1 MDMQTTK
8 RADDA
13 PAVGAP
19 TSLAP
24 QEITTD
30 VLLEKYAKAG
40 EADEDT
46 LFRRV
51 AQGIAQAETSLAL
64 RAEWAARFH
73 DNLRGGA
80 IGAGRIMSAAGTGIQ
95 ATLANCFVQPV
106 GDAVIHTD
114 DDGYP
119 GIYTALAQAAE
130 TMRRGGGVGY
140 DFSRIRPRGAFVRGT
155 HSSASGPC
163 SYMDVFDKSCSTVES
178 AGARRGA
185 QMGVLRIDHPDVM
198 DFITAKREVGRWNN
212 FNVSVGIVAGF
223 MEAVVA
229 DGEWALVHKATP
241 GDAQQQAGAYQ
252 RADGLW
258 VYQTVRAQAIWDTIM
273 RSTYD
278 FAEPGILFLDNI
290 NRDNNL
296 RYCETIEATNP
307 CAEEALPPYGCCD
320 LGPLILTRFVQG
332 AFTAQAAFD
341 FEAFAQAVTVQVRF
355 LDNVLDVTYWPLV
368 EQQQEASKKR
378 RIGIGYTGLGD
389 ALIMLGLRYDSQ
401 PARDMAARITQ
412 HMMVAAYLAST
423 DLAEEKGAFPLFDAE
438 RYLEAGTFASRLP
451 PPVQAAIRAKGMRN
465 SHLLAIAPTGTVSL
479 AFADNASNGV
489 EPAFSLAYT
498 RKKRLKDGG
507 HTHYAVKDH
516 AFRVFSETV
525 CDPALREGLIDAVVH
540 FQPTFVVD
548 GVTYTVKDVLPEA
561 FVCALEMKATD
572 HLAMVQAVQPYID
585 TSISKTVNVAADYP
599 YDDFK
604 GLYLQAWTAGLK
616 GLATYRPNAVLGAV
630 LSLEAPGP
638 APASTPDDDPL
649 RKPFDSRPEGELEGV
664 TAKVPYQT
672 YEGNKSVYVVVN
684 FVRVQGV
691 VNGQPVTIERP
702 VEFFMPSSQSG
713 DGQQWIS
720 SNMRQLSLVARS
732 GASVAK
738 ALANMREVTWDKGP
752 VRSGWV
758 TKADGTRVPRFHDSE
773 VAAIGY
779 ALQGILAKRGF
790 LDELGHQIPTLELS
804 RRLAQRDAAASLD
817 AERNGALPHGEATAA
832 AMPTMTTPLAAP
844 GVGKKCAECG
854 AHEVHKVDGCERC
867 ANCGALGS
875 CG

>member
-1 MDMQTTK
+1 M
-8 RADDA
+8 
-13 PAVGAP
+13 
-19 TSLAP
+19 
-24 QEITTD
+24 
-30 VLLEKYAKAG
+30 
-40 EADEDT
+40 
-46 LFRRV
+46 
-51 AQGIAQAETSLAL
+51 
-64 RAEWAARFH
+64 
-73 DNLRGGA
+73 
-80 IGAGRIMSAAGTGIQ
+80 
-95 ATLANCFVQPV
+95 
-106 GDAVIHTD
+106 
-114 DDGYP
+114 
-119 GIYTALAQAAE
+119 
-130 TMRRGGGVGY
+130 
-140 DFSRIRPRGAFVRGT
+140 
-155 HSSASGPC
+155 
-163 SYMDVFDKSCSTVES
+163 
-178 AGARRGA
+178 
-185 QMGVLRIDHPDVM
+185 
-198 DFITAKREVGRWNN
+198 
-212 FNVSVGIVAGF
+212 
-223 MEAVVA
+223 
-229 DGEWALVHKATP
+229 
-241 GDAQQQAGAYQ
+241 
-252 RADGLW
+252 
-258 VYQTVRAQAIWDTIM
+258 
-273 RSTYD
+273 
-278 FAEPGILFLDNI
+278 
-290 NRDNNL
+290 
-296 RYCETIEATNP
+296 
-307 CAEEALPPYGCCD
+307 
-320 LGPLILTRFVQG
+320 QG

-341 FEAFAQAVTVQVRF
+341 FEAFAQAVAVQVRF

-401 PARDMAARITQ
+401 PARDMAAKITQ
-412 HMMVAAYLAST
+412 RMMVAAYLASA

-489 EPAFSLAYT
+489 EPAFTLAYT

-630 LSLEAPGP
+630 LSLEAPGS
-638 APASTPDDDPL
+638 AAVAGSAATPDDDPL

-684 FVRVQGV
+684 FVRVHGV

-790 LDELGHQIPTLELS
+790 LDELGHPIPTPELS
-804 RRLAQRDAAASLD
+804 RRLAQRDAVASRE
-817 AERNGALPHGEATAA
+817 AERNGALPHGEDTTAA
-832 AMPTMTTPLAAP
+832 VPTMATPLAVP

-867 ANCGALGS
+867 VNCGALGS